1 MKNTERLSH
10 ERIEEMIKEAE
21 ALATDDMMMGF
32 LVGSSYRTHQ
42 GLFWNRNPDVLGA
55 RVCFFC
61 LGGLGVLVCPGK
73 QGMMIFVQNISVD
86 EDDNG
91 PMVLVP

>member
-1 MKNTERLSH
+1 MKNIERLSH

-21 ALATDDMMMGF
+21 ALATDDMMIFF
-32 LVGSSYRTHQ
+32 LVGFSYRKHQ

-61 LGGLGVLVCPGK
+61 SGCLGALVCPGK
-73 QGMMIFVQNISVD
+73 QGMMIFV
-86 EDDNG
+86 
-91 PMVLVP
+91 